1 MSNATARDDPE
12 EAAGP
17 WLQGDYEAPSL
28 TYLGTL
34 RELTLG
40 GVTGPDDGVGG
51 TGGVGSVP

>member
-1 MSNATARDDPE
+1 VKVRDDPE
-12 EAAGP
+12 EAAGSWP
-17 WLQGDYEAPSL
+17 QGDYEAPSL

>member
-1 MSNATARDDPE
+1 MSDAKVRDDPE
-12 EAAGP
+12 EAAGSGP
-17 WLQGDYEAPSL
+17 EGNYEAPSL

-51 TGGVGSVP
+51 QGGVGSV

>member
-1 MSNATARDDPE
+1 VSGAKVRDDPD
-12 EAAGP
+12 EAAGSEP
-17 WLQGDYEAPSL
+17 EGNYEAPSL

-51 TGGVGSVP
+51 QGGVGSV

>member
-1 MSNATARDDPE
+1 VDNAKVRDDPD
-12 EAAGP
+12 EAASSGP
-17 WLQGDYEAPSL
+17 EGNYEAPSL

-51 TGGVGSVP
+51 QGGVGSV

>member
-1 MSNATARDDPE
+1 MSNAKDRDDPE
-12 EAAGP
+12 EAPVP

-40 GVTGPDDGVGG
+40 GITGPDDGVGG
-51 TGGVGSVP
+51 QGGVGSLP